1 MDSDSG
7 EEFNMTAS
15 DISDN
20 FSDDFVSAKVCYVLP
35 PPRRD
40 ASKLNFH
47 LVGREIE
54 RENKI

>member
-1 MDSDSG
+1 
-7 EEFNMTAS
+7 MTAS
-15 DISDN
+15 DIFDN